1 MKSSDG
7 ITRPVRG
14 LAPLA
19 AVRRFAALA
28 GCILCLAVASS
39 PAHAAW
45 YSRTESVMTT
55 SIYVELWDT
64 NATHAN
70 AAIDAVMAEMHHV
83 DDVMSDFKPDSE
95 LSQINEHAA
104 QHPVV
109 VSPELYNLIKLS
121 THYSQ
126 ITDGAFDITMESV
139 WKLYDFRRHIHPTD
153 AQIKALLP
161 TIGWRQLILDDR
173 HHSVGFAR
181 PGMAIGLG
189 GIAKGYVV
197 DQSIDI
203 LKAMGIRHAL
213 VTAGGDTRIL
223 GDRRGRP
230 WMVAIKDP
238 WDLNK
243 IVTMVPITNEAVS
256 TSGDYFRGFVQN
268 GVRYDHILSPF
279 TGHSAQLVRSASII
293 APTATQTDGMSKT
306 ALCSARQ
313 RRWRSS
319 TACRSTMRSSSPRGA
334 RHLLQGNGAA
344 ARRTRARTGAGVAVS
359 AAGERRRPVT

>member
-7 ITRPVRG
+7 ITRPARG

-45 YSRTESVMTT
+45 YSRNESVMTT
-55 SIYVELWDT
+55 DIYVELWDT

-95 LSQINEHAA
+95 LSQINEHGA

-197 DQSIDI
+197 DQSIYI

-306 ALCSARQ
+306 AFVLG
-313 RRWRSS
+313 
-319 TACRSTMRSSSPRGA
+319 P
-334 RHLLQGNGAA
+334 
-344 ARRTRARTGAGVAVS
+344 ARTLAIINSMPQYDAIFIDPEGRVIYSNGLAPPPGAPRPAPAPESPLALRAS
-359 AAGERRRPVT
+359 APGQ

>member
-1 MKSSDG
+1 MTGSDG
-7 ITRPVRG
+7 IRRR
-14 LAPLA
+14 LA
-19 AVRRFAALA
+19 AVLRRLMALS
-28 GCILCLAVASS
+28 GCVLCLAVAPA

-45 YSRTESVMTT
+45 YSRNEVIMTT

-64 NATHAN
+64 NPAHAN

-95 LSQINEHAA
+95 LSQINEHGA

-109 VSPELYNLIKLS
+109 VSPELYDLIKLS

-126 ITDGAFDITMESV
+126 ITGGAFDITMESV
-139 WKLYDFRRHIHPTD
+139 WRLYNFRRHIHPTD
-153 AQIKALLP
+153 AQIRALLP

-173 HHSVGFAR
+173 HHSVAFAR

-203 LKAMGIRHAL
+203 LKARGIRHAL

-230 WMVAIKDP
+230 WMVAIRDP
-238 WDLNK
+238 WDLSK
-243 IVTMVPITNEAVS
+243 IVTMVPVTNEAIS
-256 TSGDYFRGFVQN
+256 TSGDYYRGFVEH
-268 GVRYDHILSPF
+268 GVLYDHIISPF

-306 ALCSARQ
+306 AFVLGPKKTLAIINGMPQYDAIFIDPQGRVIYSNGLEPPPGAPPPAPAAESPLALRA
-313 RRWRSS
+313 
-319 TACRSTMRSSSPRGA
+319 TAAS
-334 RHLLQGNGAA
+334 Q
-344 ARRTRARTGAGVAVS
+344 
-359 AAGERRRPVT
+359 

>member
-1 MKSSDG
+1 
-7 ITRPVRG
+7 
-14 LAPLA
+14 
-19 AVRRFAALA
+19 
-28 GCILCLAVASS
+28 
-39 PAHAAW
+39 
-45 YSRTESVMTT
+45 MTT
-55 SIYVELWDT
+55 QHLRRAVGHD
-64 NATHAN
+64 ATHAN
-70 AAIDAVMAEMHHV
+70 AAMDAVMAEMHHV

-95 LSQINEHAA
+95 LSQINEHGA

-139 WKLYDFRRHIHPTD
+139 WRLYDFRRHIHPTD

-173 HHSVGFAR
+173 HHSVAFAR

-238 WDLNK
+238 VGPQQDRDAWSP
-243 IVTMVPITNEAVS
+243 IVNEAIS
-256 TSGDYFRGFVQN
+256 TSGDYYRGFVQN

-306 ALCSARQ
+306 AFVLGPAKTLAIINSMPQYDAIFIDPDGRVIYSKGLAPAARSAR
-313 RRWRSS
+313 
-319 TACRSTMRSSSPRGA
+319 A
-334 RHLLQGNGAA
+334 RA
-344 ARRTRARTGAGVAVS
+344 GAGVAVS
-359 AAGERRRPVT
+359 DCTPALSGQ